1 MKYLAALAAALMLI
15 PAVALADDPPA
26 DPPKHDDCGHKPDAK
41 CDGDQIIVREL
52 PVGSARCPAGGIAIL
67 IRRNA
72 EHVKEFSEDRDRERF
87 FICNGVDGEPGPP
100 GPPGPPG
107 EPGEPGEPGDP
118 GEPGAPGEPGPP
130 GDPGEPGLP
139 GDPGEPGEPGFDNGG
154 DGAPACVNLRRV
166 SALILPNRA
175 RRQTPFPRSGRVRV
189 RINRQTQVRRVRGPG
204 PNGRFFVLVRLP
216 RACGV
221 YPITVT
227 APGRLPAKRIW
238 ILRGGRSIEKF
249 TVGNKGTG
257 PTRG

>member
-26 DPPKHDDCGHKPDAK
+26 EPPKHDDCGHKPDSK
-41 CDGDQIIVREL
+41 CDGDEIIVREL
-52 PVGSARCPAGGIAIL
+52 PVGNARCPAGGIAIL
-67 IRRNA
+67 IRRNS
-72 EHVKEFSEDRDRERF
+72 EHVKEFGEDRDRERF
-87 FICNGVDGEPGPP
+87 FICNGCPARTASP
-100 GPPGPPG
+100 
-107 EPGEPGEPGDP
+107 DP
-118 GEPGAPGEPGPP
+118 QVPL
-130 GDPGEPGLP
+130 GLLVSLASP
-139 GDPGEPGEPGFDNGG
+139 ESPEILASLARLVSLDLLAILVNPVSPVIPESPES
-154 DGAPACVNLRRV
+154 PARPARPSCVNLRRV

-175 RRQTPFPRSGRVRV
+175 RRQTPFPTSGRVRV

-204 PNGRFFVLVRLP
+204 PNGRFFALVRLP